1 MTFKT
6 AQESFESALKIAET
20 SGDAALEHLSAGLI
34 DLTRAIKA
42 DLARIKTELDSV
54 KSKVNSLR

>member
-6 AQESFESALKIAET
+6 AQESFESALKIAE
-20 SGDAALEHLSAGLI
+20 SGGDSAMEHLSTGLI

-42 DLARIKTELDSV
+42 DLARIKTELVSL